1 MIILI
6 NIITNYLNYYKIKI
20 ITLNT
25 YTNAIDIKDIVY
37 PKTHKV
43 KMNKVIL
50 NNILHRYNKRL

>member
-1 MIILI
+1 MLILI

-25 YTNAIDIKDIVY
+25 YTNAIYIKDIVY
-37 PKTHKV
+37 SKTHKV

-50 NNILHRYNKRL
+50 NNVLHRYNKRL